1 MPENN
6 ELSGINLIN
15 KDKIHLVILSIFCI
29 LGIYFLFKLSTN
41 QSKSI
46 SILNSNPKLPATGI
60 SKVNS
65 GINSSVN
72 SVSSIP
78 SSINSSSSNNNNSST
93 NITNNS
99 ATLASI
105 NNPPV
110 QQEPVLQSSADV
122 SADIRNIIQNS
133 LQATPDNI
141 SKITSGF
148 LGFVYP
154 PKSPVGGFVSGAAYG
169 VGNYVIDATD
179 SGISTLQLLRLWS
192 DDVTLAPFV
201 SSPLFNNPLQSGI
214 INSDYSSLITIDTN
228 YVGYEILIT
237 LPQSLIISGILFNG
251 PDYRYMPREF
261 IVYGTQKNLLNN
273 SVITGSPSDLVTLLN
288 NTTGVQNSL
297 VVYPI
302 NNTTPVNQVIIRIK
316 SLGAANDTTSSIN
329 TLELYS
335 LKLMAY
341 PANMQKNNLRSHS
354 SLVMKSPLKIIKQR
368 IPKANYSGL
377 HKALMTASLLFNT

>member
-1 MPENN
+1 MSNSIQ
-6 ELSGINLIN
+6 LNLL
-15 KDKIHLVILSIFCI
+15 DTEKIHLIIIYIFCI
-29 LGIYFLFKLSTN
+29 SVIYLLFKLCNKQT
-41 QSKSI
+41 QTQKVI
-46 SILNSNPKLPATGI
+46 NSNPTLPATSI
-60 SKVNS
+60 SKVNT
-65 GINSSVN
+65 GINSNKTGTTHSDPTI
-72 SVSSIP
+72 SIP
-78 SSINSSSSNNNNSST
+78 
-93 NITNNS
+93 
-99 ATLASI
+99 
-105 NNPPV
+105 NNPTSTTPI
-110 QQEPVLQSSADV
+110 LHTSIDT
-122 SADIRNIIQNS
+122 SADIRTIIQNS
-133 LQATPDNI
+133 LQANPDNI

-154 PKSPVGGFVSGAAYG
+154 PRSPIGGFVSGAAYG
-169 VGNYVIDATD
+169 IGNYSINVTD
-179 SGISTLQLLRLWS
+179 NGISTPQLLRLWS
-192 DDVTLAPFV
+192 DDVTLSPFI
-201 SSPLFNNPLQSGI
+201 SSPIFNNPVQSGI
-214 INSDYSSLITIDTN
+214 ISSDYKSLITINTG

-237 LPQSLIISGILFNG
+237 LPHSLIITGILFNG

-261 IVYGTQKNLLNN
+261 IVYGTSKNLLNN
-273 SVITGSPSDLVTLLN
+273 NIITGSQSDLVTLLD

-302 NNTTPVNQVIIRIK
+302 NKSTPVNQILIRIK

-341 PANMQKNNLRSHS
+341 PANIQKNNLKNHS